1 MTNNIIKIKMKD
13 NSQAKLY
20 KKAEVKPKAKVGR
33 KSLSEE
39 ERERR
44 RKINY
49 QKKYGDKIV
58 FQARVKQIDKDRIL
72 ALKEQLGFT
81 SNDQLLEWFIER
93 GERSLAR
100 KNATLKK

>member
-20 KKAEVKPKAKVGR
+20 NKAGVKPKAKVGR
-33 KSLSEE
+33 KSLSGE

-44 RKINY
+44 KKISY
-49 QKKYGDKIV
+49 QKKYGNKIV
-58 FQARVKQIDKDRIL
+58 FQARVEQIDKDKIL

-100 KNATLKK
+100 KNAASKK

>member
-1 MTNNIIKIKMKD
+1 MTNKIITIKMKD
-13 NSQAKLY
+13 KTHAKLY
-20 KKAEVKPKAKVGR
+20 NKAEIKPKAKVGR
-33 KSLSEE
+33 KPLSEE

-44 RKINY
+44 RKISY
-49 QKKYGDKIV
+49 QKKYGNKIV
-58 FQARVKQIDKDRIL
+58 FQARVEQIDKDRIM

-100 KNATLKK
+100 KNPTSKK